1 MHSLFSENRL
11 VEKNWENMCYPMQY
25 RLTVFM
31 VLSLLLLFCDPAR
44 AQKSFEADP
53 YASEMKIRSD
63 EARLLQ
69 DARVRAKPGPL
80 ETPVGKKTKV
90 TTNASP
96 EVVGDA
102 SAISR
107 TQVKPPVDIAGKAS
121 SEKLSD
127 SSSFSGMVDA
137 AVAKMPDEG
146 NYSTSAAASANFK
159 KAMLVNDKGL
169 LLISPKGAVPS
180 FCSSATYL
188 VFLATLA
195 ELQKSKPKRLTL
207 KKGDLEKLLY
217 ARQAD
222 GVGVWGRWNANGPG
236 TARLFQELDLG
247 ENFTDIESALS
258 GDFLKIWWSDEVGA
272 KEHGHSVI
280 YQGTRT
286 DEKGVRLLSFWS
298 SNIPGGYG
306 SKEIPLTKAKH
317 LLFSRLSKP
326 QNLDRLSKLAARDQY
341 LVSMASRSATFDDV
355 LKELGIS
362 KKTP

>member
-1 MHSLFSENRL
+1 
-11 VEKNWENMCYPMQY
+11 
-25 RLTVFM
+25 
-31 VLSLLLLFCDPAR
+31 
-44 AQKSFEADP
+44 
-53 YASEMKIRSD
+53 MKVQSD
-63 EARLLQ
+63 EAKLLQ
-69 DARVRAKPGPL
+69 DARVRAKPRLL
-80 ETPVGKKTKV
+80 ETPDGKSPAV

-96 EVVGDA
+96 AVGGYA
-102 SAISR
+102 SSVGR
-107 TQVKPPVDIAGKAS
+107 PQLKPSVDLDGKAS
-121 SEKLSD
+121 TGKPAD
-127 SSSFSGMVDA
+127 SSSYGGMVDD
-137 AVAKMPDEG
+137 AVAGMPLG
-146 NYSTSAAASANFK
+146 GSYSTSAAASANFK
-159 KAMLVNDKGL
+159 KSMLVNDKGSL
-169 LLISPKGAVPS
+169 LVSPKGAVPS

-188 VFLATLA
+188 VFLSTLA
-195 ELQKSKPKRLTL
+195 ELQKSKRLNL

-341 LVSMASRSATFDDV
+341 LVSMASRSVTFDDV